1 MTTTVD
7 ICNAALSHLGN
18 ARRIVAIAPP
28 DGTVEADLCAT
39 FYPMAVAEL
48 LESADWAFARK
59 RTALSEYVTN
69 DSVSWAYA
77 YALPSL
83 CVKPL
88 RILTDNTAALD
99 QDGEPFDVEGTVLYT
114 NKEDAVLLYTQ
125 SITNP
130 SLHTPTFVTSLGY
143 LLASFLAGPIIKGDE
158 GASASASMRKAAMA
172 LAGMAMSRD
181 ANRTAVNLYHTPSA
195 ILAREG
201 QVGTS
206 APVSTGY
213 TYGTGYVV
221 N

>member
-1 MTTTVD
+1 
-7 ICNAALSHLGN
+7 
-18 ARRIVAIAPP
+18 
-28 DGTVEADLCAT
+28 
-39 FYPMAVAEL
+39 MAVAEL

-69 DSVSWAYA
+69 ASVSWAYA

-125 SITNP
+125 SVTNP
-130 SLHTPTFVTSLGY
+130 SLHTPTFVTALGY
-143 LLASFLAGPIIKGDE
+143 LLSSYLAGPIIKGDE

-172 LAGMAMSRD
+172 IAQGAMSRD
-181 ANRTAVNLYHTPSA
+181 ANRTSINLHHMPSA
-195 ILAREG
+195 LLARVG

-206 APVSTGY
+206 VPAATGY
-213 TYGTGYVV
+213 TYETGYVI